1 MAFTTEENENAPL
14 MAPLPEREKMPLD
27 PAFRLGGLLG
37 DQPQQPQDFRLGLPD
52 AATGTSSYLKNT
64 ADNAQAAELLK
75 QVKITAS
82 PTTGMAT
89 VTAPMVVLQSGL
101 QKMGERDVIQ
111 RNYNEMLVRNAAR
124 QEEMRKHPFANT
136 LAQLAASFA
145 ANDPNPYTRAI
156 GQAAQ
161 RLNPPME
168 QLERERLGML
178 ERAGVYGQAK
188 ERTDLERRRFGLE
201 QIRETRL
208 AETAAATQAA
218 KRFGELVD
226 MAQKAEL
233 TNVPLASRVLQD
245 IGYPKR
251 QADAQAELL
260 VAASK
265 EAQAMKAAAQAATD
279 KRTADTLA
287 ERARESDNRL
297 AVMLKSI
304 QTKGAQQADT
314 DKALEAVA
322 QSLAKGDLSAIR
334 DVTSFRGADRMKLYA
349 RAKEINPNFTTSEL
363 QRKINMEQSFTVGK
377 DSVGIQSFDTFL
389 QHAGEVTETLKG
401 IELTDSR
408 LLNKSLNWWRRNMKG
423 TPELARLETSL
434 EPVGKEFES
443 FLLNQRALYAD
454 DRKQVAM
461 LLNSDQPLKVTMAA
475 LNQMGKTAKDRYS
488 AMNQRYKRLMGQDI
502 ENPFSNEAL
511 TGAGKIGLNLGVTG
525 GTKYPWE
532 K

>member
-1 MAFTTEENENAPL
+1 MAENDFKLAGLADQSSGPGNFDFSLGQAVNRTTDSLA
-14 MAPLPEREKMPLD
+14 
-27 PAFRLGGLLG
+27 GT
-37 DQPQQPQDFRLGLPD
+37 
-52 AATGTSSYLKNT
+52 AA
-64 ADNAQAAELLK
+64 NAQAAKAAENLDLTFNPTKGTFVARGDADLLR
-75 QVKITAS
+75 QV
-82 PTTGMAT
+82 
-89 VTAPMVVLQSGL
+89 
-101 QKMGERDVIQ
+101 MGKAQQFDVIQ
-111 RNYNEMLVRNAAR
+111 RNYNEMLARNEAR
-124 QEEMRKHPFANT
+124 QAQMREHPFANT

-156 GQAAQ
+156 GQAAA
-161 RLNPPME
+161 RLNPTME

-178 ERAGVYGQAK
+178 EHAGVYGQAK
-188 ERTDLERRRFGLE
+188 ERTDLERKRFGLE
-201 QIRETRL
+201 TQRETRL
-208 AETAAATQAA
+208 AETAAATQAGRA
-218 KRFGELVD
+218 FAELSDMTQKGELTSIPV
-226 MAQKAEL
+226 
-233 TNVPLASRVLQD
+233 ASQVLQNA
-245 IGYPKR
+245 GYSKKT
-251 QADAQAELL
+251 ADAQAELL

-297 AVMLKSI
+297 AMMLKSI

-349 RAKEINPNFTTSEL
+349 RAKEINPKFTTSEL

-401 IELTDSR
+401 LELTDSR

-443 FLLNQRALYAD
+443 FLLNQRALYGD

-461 LLNSDQPLKVTMAA
+461 LLNADQPLKVTMAT

-511 TGAGKIGLNLGVTG
+511 TGAGKIGLDLGVTG

-532 K
+532 N